1 MKRKCKKILI
11 TTINAKTIISIL
23 SFVFVISA
31 FVCSSKTEFVSV
43 PKDMPIIVIDAGHG
57 GVDGGCVGKYT
68 KVVESEL
75 NLVYAQNLK
84 RQLVEYGFCVVM
96 TRKGSG
102 GLYDEGAP
110 NLKKSDMK
118 KRKEIIE
125 NSNCDMVISIHMN
138 SYVLESSSGSQ
149 VFYDKENKTGQA
161 FAESLQEQIRLCL
174 GNTTKKA
181 SSGDYYIL
189 NATSKPAALVEC
201 GFVSNKKEEL
211 LLQQKS
217 YQDKFCYAILCG
229 IVKFFGVSF

>member
-1 MKRKCKKILI
+1 MKRKNKKIFI
-11 TTINAKTIISIL
+11 TTIKAKTIL
-23 SFVFVISA
+23 LALCFMVLISA
-31 FVCSSKTEFVSV
+31 VVYSSKTEFVSV
-43 PKDMPIIVIDAGHG
+43 PKDVPIIVIDAGHG
-57 GVDGGCVGKYT
+57 GVDGGCIGKYT

-75 NLVYAQNLK
+75 NLVYAKNLK
-84 RQLVEYGFCVVM
+84 RQLIGYGFCVVM
-96 TRKGSG
+96 TRNGSG
-102 GLYDEGAP
+102 GLYDEGAA

-125 NSNCDMVISIHMN
+125 NSNCDIVISIHMN
-138 SYVLESSSGSQ
+138 SYVLESSSGGQ

-161 FAESLQEQIRLCL
+161 LAESLQEQIRLGL

-181 SSGDYYIL
+181 SAGDYYIL
-189 NATSKPAALVEC
+189 NATSKPAALIEC